1 MRCRDDRPLAERQAH
16 CPAAPAIALPHARC
30 GKANA
35 RIVVVRAYPRQPDAR
50 PWDTRMIMVFWAALV
65 LVGFAYAGYPVV
77 MLIRA
82 RWHPL
87 PVRSAADR
95 KSTRLNSSH

>member
-1 MRCRDDRPLAERQAH
+1 
-16 CPAAPAIALPHARC
+16 
-30 GKANA
+30 
-35 RIVVVRAYPRQPDAR
+35 
-50 PWDTRMIMVFWAALV
+50 MIMVFWAALV

-87 PVRSAADR
+87 PVRSAAGTPGMDVLMIVHNGAPWIVAKQANLLALDYPPEALRINIVCDGCDDRTEELLRDR
-95 KSTRLNSSH
+95 KSGV